1 MKQQERIWW
10 KQPRSW
16 SRRQKE
22 AEDGTFLAATA
33 RDEIIM
39 AKDLAEQAK
48 TRMSIVENRLMEA
61 KMEMEADSR
70 SGTDRVSGQF
80 KISGSGSLSG
90 GSIILLSLSGFGVR
104 GYPGVGYPSKNHNI
118 RRISGSGFGS

>member
-16 SRRQKE
+16 RRRQKE

-33 RDEIIM
+33 RDEIRM

-61 KMEMEADSR
+61 KMEMEADRASEKLTLAAIKALQ
-70 SGTDRVSGQF
+70 GTECSQRF
-80 KISGSGSLSG
+80 
-90 GSIILLSLSGFGVR
+90 
-104 GYPGVGYPSKNHNI
+104 
-118 RRISGSGFGS
+118 